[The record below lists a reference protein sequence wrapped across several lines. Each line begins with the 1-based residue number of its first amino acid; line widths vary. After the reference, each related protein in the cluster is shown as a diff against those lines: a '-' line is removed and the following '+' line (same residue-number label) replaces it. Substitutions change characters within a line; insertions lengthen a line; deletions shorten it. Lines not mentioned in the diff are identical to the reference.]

1 MPGVLRLA
9 LPVRQETA
17 LDSVSRSPN
26 GFLSSLAADDFEL
39 IRPHLRTADLVQDM
53 VLVEVDE
60 TLKRAYLPHRGV
72 ISLVVKL
79 ARGEHVQI
87 AMIGR
92 DSIFGAFSALGDPVA
107 LNSAVVLVPGV
118 ASTIDSIGFA
128 RRPTRARRSAPTLVR
143 HGLAV
148 YAQIQQTAGCNA
160 SHTVESRLARCLLHT
175 RDLSGSDKLVLT
187 QEAMAQMIG
196 ARRNSVSLV
205 ANTLQQANFIH
216 YSRGHI
222 EITNLD
228 GLIKTSCECYATVKA
243 QYDQAAASAHALA
256 PDRCR
261 DDDAQRRLTRHR
273 AAVTRAIAQSPP
285 YNYGQARLRGDL
297 CAPELTRCSRTPDS
311 CHGADGCEFEK
322 SIETLSLLR
331 AFTRVRLF
339 AICAELKTWPLIC
352 RCRSWWS
359 MTTAP

>member
-1 MPGVLRLA
+1 M
-9 LPVRQETA
+9 
-17 LDSVSRSPN
+17 DSAPRSPN
-26 GFLSSLAADDFEL
+26 GFLSSLTPDDFEL
-39 IRPHLRTADLVQDM
+39 VRPHLRTADLSPDL

-87 AMIGR
+87 AMVGR
-92 DSIFGAFSALGDPVA
+92 DSIFGAFSALGDPIA

-118 ASTIDSIGFA
+118 ASTIDIDQL
-128 RRPTRARRSAPTLVR
+128 RAAADQSSSFRATLAR

-205 ANTLQQANFIH
+205 ANTLQQAKLIH

-222 EITNLD
+222 EITDFD
-228 GLIKTSCECYATVKA
+228 GLSKTSCECYAMVKA
-243 QYDQAAASAHALA
+243 QYQRLISPALKA
-256 PDRCR
+256 
-261 DDDAQRRLTRHR
+261 
-273 AAVTRAIAQSPP
+273 
-285 YNYGQARLRGDL
+285 
-297 CAPELTRCSRTPDS
+297 
-311 CHGADGCEFEK
+311 
-322 SIETLSLLR
+322 
-331 AFTRVRLF
+331 
-339 AICAELKTWPLIC
+339 
-352 RCRSWWS
+352 
-359 MTTAP
+359 

>member
-1 MPGVLRLA
+1 MTPAPR
-9 LPVRQETA
+9 P
-17 LDSVSRSPN
+17 PN
-26 GFLSSLAADDFEL
+26 GFLAALSEDDFEL
-39 IRPHLRTADLVQDM
+39 IRSHLKTIELTHEL

-60 TLKRAYLPHRGV
+60 ILKRAYLPHRGL
-72 ISLVVKL
+72 ISLVVRL
-79 ARGEHVQI
+79 AKGEHVQI

-107 LNSAVVLVPGV
+107 LNTAEVLVPGA
-118 ASTIDSIGFA
+118 ASTIDLDQL
-128 RRPTRARRSAPTLVR
+128 RSAADQSATLRTALVR

-222 EITNLD
+222 EITNVD
-228 GLIKTSCECYATVKA
+228 GLIKTSCECYATVKS
-243 QYDQAAASAHALA
+243 QYTRLLHPRIHFAAA
-256 PDRCR
+256 
-261 DDDAQRRLTRHR
+261 
-273 AAVTRAIAQSPP
+273 
-285 YNYGQARLRGDL
+285 
-297 CAPELTRCSRTPDS
+297 
-311 CHGADGCEFEK
+311 
-322 SIETLSLLR
+322 
-331 AFTRVRLF
+331 
-339 AICAELKTWPLIC
+339 
-352 RCRSWWS
+352 
-359 MTTAP
+359 